1 MEMEMAEQI
10 SVDKCLL
17 DLQRQWGPERTLIS
31 RGFPHHTWSIFFSN
45 VGADSSMLRTGS
57 FLLGG

>member
-17 DLQRQWGPERTLIS
+17 DLQRQWGAECMLIL
-31 RGFPHHTWSIFFSN
+31 FPHHTWLIFLAEISGN
-45 VGADSSMLRTGS
+45 SS
-57 FLLGG
+57 LLGTDALS